1 MIARPAFQRWASG
14 FWPTRWIARR
24 QAGELF
30 RITTGFVHSQ
40 VLKACV
46 ELGVLDDLK
55 AEPRTTEEV
64 AARTGLSNDSAG
76 RLLDSA
82 AALRLVCR
90 TSTGN
95 WTLDD
100 LGAVVAANSG
110 IQAMIR
116 HHAMLYRDLD
126 DPVALLNDTTTETET
141 SRFWAYARN
150 DQVTSDQAS
159 AYSDLMAASQDLVA
173 AEVTRSYDFS
183 KHDIVLD
190 IGGGN
195 GTFLISVAEQFT
207 GARLWLFDLPEVA
220 KLAQNRL
227 DGAGHSDRT
236 TCHGGDFFNDE
247 IPTGADCLTLV
258 RVLCDHGDDA
268 ALALLEAVRR
278 AMRPGDCLLVAEPLA
293 GQDADG
299 RALAAYFDMY
309 FLAMRSGRCR
319 TPDQIGYLLHKAGF
333 ASWSA
338 LRTRMSLFTGL
349 IVAHT

>member
-1 MIARPAFQRWASG
+1 MIARPGFQRWASG

-40 VLKACV
+40 VLRVCV
-46 ELGVLDDLK
+46 ELDLLDALK
-55 AEPRTTEEV
+55 AGPHTPEEI
-64 AARTGLSNDSAG
+64 AARTGLSNDSTD
-76 RLLDSA
+76 RLLDAA

-90 TSTGN
+90 TSTGQ
-95 WTLDD
+95 WVLDD
-100 LGAVVAANSG
+100 LGTVVAANPG
-110 IQAMIR
+110 IQAMVR

-126 DPVALLNDTTTETET
+126 DPVALLSDATTDTET

-150 DQVTSDQAS
+150 DPVTSDQAS
-159 AYSDLMAASQDLVA
+159 AYSDLMAASQDLIA

-183 KHDIVLD
+183 KHDVVLD

-195 GTFLISVAEQFT
+195 GTFLIAAAERFA
-207 GARLWLFDLPEVA
+207 GPRLWLFDLPEVA
-220 KLAQNRL
+220 NLARNRFVS
-227 DGAGHSDRT
+227 AGLSDRT

-258 RVLCDHGDDA
+258 RVLCDHDDDA
-268 ALALLEAVRR
+268 ALALLETIRR

-293 GQDADG
+293 GQGADG

-319 TPDQIGYLLHKAGF
+319 TADQIGQLLHSAGF
-333 ASWSA
+333 AGWSA
-338 LRTRMSLFTGL
+338 RRTRMPLFTGL